1 MEKKSPLVVL
11 ISAMIIAMLVVPI
24 SGVLAQNDDIKNVQ
38 YYCCS
43 YIEEEKSNLHTVST
57 IISSPNFYL

>member
-1 MEKKSPLVVL
+1 MEKKSPLVFL
-11 ISAMIIAMLVVPI
+11 ISAMVIAMLVVPI
-24 SGVLAQNDDIKNVQ
+24 SGVLAQNDDIKKVQ